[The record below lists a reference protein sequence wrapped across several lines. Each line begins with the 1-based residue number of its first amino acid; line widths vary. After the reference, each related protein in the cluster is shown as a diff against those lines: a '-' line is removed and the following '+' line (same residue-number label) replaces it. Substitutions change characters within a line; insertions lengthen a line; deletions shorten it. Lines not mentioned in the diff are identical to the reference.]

1 MAICDSWEA
10 LAPFDCVIKDGCSLL
25 KVCMSSLSC
34 DFLFDCSS
42 SSSSITTPEESIL
55 FEGESTVLF
64 LGV

>member
-1 MAICDSWEA
+1 M
-10 LAPFDCVIKDGCSLL
+10 PFDCVIKDGCSLL